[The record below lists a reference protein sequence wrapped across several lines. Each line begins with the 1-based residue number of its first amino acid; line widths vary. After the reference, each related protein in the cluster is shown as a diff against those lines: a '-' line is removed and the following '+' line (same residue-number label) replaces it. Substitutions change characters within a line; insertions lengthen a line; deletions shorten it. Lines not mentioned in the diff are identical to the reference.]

1 VSRTSLAHTECHKG
15 IEAMETRKPHIR
27 SVGQGPT
34 VVLLHSSGSSGR
46 QWDCL
51 MTALQSRYCL
61 HAVDLH
67 GHGSSPAWTGAQ
79 RMRLEDDLALVQPL
93 LASAA
98 PVHVVGHSY
107 GGALALKLAA
117 LMPDRIA
124 SVAVYEPV
132 LFRLL
137 LDHQQRDRAI
147 TEVLIAAQSIRNWFE
162 LGHSA
167 RAAQRFV
174 DFWSGDGAWMR
185 LPPVPQQLIA
195 SRIGSVIGHFNA
207 LFSDT
212 LTRAALSRLA
222 MPILCMTGAQTR
234 PAPRRIGELLR
245 SVLPRATHEQVAN
258 AGHMEPVTHGPA
270 VAWRIGAF
278 LDAQA
283 VTSREALRRAA

>member
-1 VSRTSLAHTECHKG
+1 LTQTARHKE
-15 IEAMETRKPHIR
+15 IQAMETRKPHIR

-34 VVLLHSSGSSGR
+34 VVLFHSSGSSGR
-46 QWDCL
+46 QWDGL
-51 MTALQSRYCL
+51 MTALHSRFRL
-61 HAVDLH
+61 HAVDLY
-67 GHGSSPAWTGAQ
+67 GHGSTPAWMGAQ

-93 LASAA
+93 LASAT
-98 PVHVVGHSY
+98 PVHLVGHSY

-117 LMPDRIA
+117 LMPECIA

-137 LDHQQRDRAI
+137 LDYQPRDRAT

-174 DFWSGDGAWMR
+174 DFWSDDGVWAS

-207 LFSDT
+207 LFSDS
-212 LTRAALSRLA
+212 LMRADLSRLA

-245 SVLPRATHEQVAN
+245 YALPRATHEHVAN
-258 AGHMEPVTHGPA
+258 AGHMGPVTRGQA

-283 VTSREALRRAA
+283 VKSREALRRAA